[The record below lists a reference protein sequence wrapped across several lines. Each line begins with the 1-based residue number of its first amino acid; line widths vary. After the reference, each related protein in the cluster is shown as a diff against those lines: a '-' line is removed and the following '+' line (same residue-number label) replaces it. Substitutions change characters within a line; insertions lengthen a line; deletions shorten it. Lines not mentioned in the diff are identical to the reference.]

1 MADTAQPVAVALD
14 DATVAFRVAG
24 DRVYTAVERASLSVA
39 HGEFVAIVGP
49 TGCGKS
55 TLLNVA
61 AGLLKPAAGSVKIF
75 DQPLTGLN
83 RDAGYLFQADAL
95 FPWKTAID
103 NVAIG
108 LDIKGAPREQALQRA
123 QGWLTSVGLG
133 AFANRYPHMLS
144 GGQRKRVGLAQVLIR
159 DPKILLMDEPFGPL
173 DAQTRQIMGNL
184 LLESVERRPQ
194 GGAVRHPRSR
204 RGDRARRPCR
214 HHVGRAWRAHHRR
227 LAGDAAA
234 PARHLGSAD
243 GKAVPRTAPRN
254 LERAEGRSDEGLCA
268 VDAQCGGRLM
278 SRLTLLFWQL
288 MVAVVA
294 LSLWQF
300 LTTVPV
306 FGKILLPPF
315 FFSNPIDVA
324 SQIVKWFT
332 SGVIWKHLMITLLE
346 SVLAFVIGSVGGVLV
361 GFWFARQ
368 PRVAAVFDPY
378 VKMINAL
385 PRVVLAPI
393 FALWLGLGIWSKVAL
408 GVTLVFFIVFFNVYQ
423 GVKEVSQTVLDNGRM
438 LGMSERQLTR
448 HVYWPSALSWMF
460 SSLHTSVG
468 FAVVGAVVGEYL
480 GSAAGLG
487 YLIQQAEGVFD
498 VGAVFAGMFV
508 LSAFVILI
516 DMGVTV
522 VERRLLVW
530 RPTAEGRG

>member
-1 MADTAQPVAVALD
+1 
-14 DATVAFRVAG
+14 
-24 DRVYTAVERASLSVA
+24 
-39 HGEFVAIVGP
+39 
-49 TGCGKS
+49 
-55 TLLNVA
+55 
-61 AGLLKPAAGSVKIF
+61 
-75 DQPLTGLN
+75 
-83 RDAGYLFQADAL
+83 
-95 FPWKTAID
+95 
-103 NVAIG
+103 
-108 LDIKGAPREQALQRA
+108 
-123 QGWLTSVGLG
+123 
-133 AFANRYPHMLS
+133 
-144 GGQRKRVGLAQVLIR
+144 
-159 DPKILLMDEPFGPL
+159 
-173 DAQTRQIMGNL
+173 
-184 LLESVERRPQ
+184 
-194 GGAVRHPRSR
+194 
-204 RGDRARRPCR
+204 
-214 HHVGRAWRAHHRR
+214 
-227 LAGDAAA
+227 
-234 PARHLGSAD
+234 
-243 GKAVPRTAPRN
+243 
-254 LERAEGRSDEGLCA
+254 
-268 VDAQCGGRLM
+268 M

-300 LTTVPV
+300 LATVPV
-306 FGKILLPPF
+306 FGRILLPPF
-315 FFSNPIDVA
+315 FFSNPVDVA

-332 SGVIWKHLMITLLE
+332 TGVIWKHLVITLWE

-378 VKMINAL
+378 VKMVNAL

-393 FALWLGLGIWSKVAL
+393 FTLWLGLGIWSKVAL

-498 VGAVFAGMFV
+498 VAAVFAGMFV

-516 DMGVTV
+516 DMARDAGRAAAFGVAAGRGGGQGLTREIV
-522 VERRLLVW
+522 GWAKRSVPTIHDRSKNMVGTARSTFAHPTFSRHCEERSDEAIHFSACGAMDCFASLAM
-530 RPTAEGRG
+530 TAERPPARQFNIFVSSGACGGVLIAIALMVRPSGLVPACGVPFGMMTRSPGFTVTSLSPSQTVPVPSRMNWISLALACMCLPGCRPGSRWSCRQPRRTTCCACRWLSGMRCLSPSSSPVVMTCAVMFSAAIAGRSRWVTLQPAAKAAASDSVMATRFMGSPPLC